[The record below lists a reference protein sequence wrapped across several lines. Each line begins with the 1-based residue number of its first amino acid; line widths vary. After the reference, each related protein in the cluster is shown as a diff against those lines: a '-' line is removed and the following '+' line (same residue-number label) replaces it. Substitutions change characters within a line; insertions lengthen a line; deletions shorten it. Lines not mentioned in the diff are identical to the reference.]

1 MNIRPMLAIV
11 AVSVL
16 AGCATTAAPPPAA
29 EEFVVGR
36 AAIADA
42 VSAGAAE
49 HAPVIL
55 GRADDEFRRANAAM
69 AAGRYRDA
77 RRFAQDAEVDAQLAA
92 SIARARRAEQALA
105 QIDAEV
111 RALQVQAP
119 PAR

>member
-16 AGCATTAAPPPAA
+16 AGCATTAPPPAA

-77 RRFAQDAEVDAQLAA
+77 RRFAEDAEVDAQLAA

-105 QIDAEV
+105 QIDADV
-111 RALQVQAP
+111 RALQEQAP
-119 PAR
+119 PLR